1 MEGLHQICWAHLLR
15 KIRDLKN
22 LLTEYDHALFTCMQF
37 QNIPCDNNRA
47 ERDLRSLVIKRKKS
61 FGSMTEQGAR
71 AMEILLSVAWSTWHM
86 NRSNFLQT
94 LSLIPEKQENT

>member
-1 MEGLHQICWAHLLR
+1 
-15 KIRDLKN
+15 
-22 LLTEYDHALFTCMQF
+22 MQF

-61 FGSMTEQGAR
+61 FGSRTEQGAR

-86 NRSNFLQT
+86 HRNSFLPT
-94 LSLIPEKQENT
+94 LANLTKNQENA